1 MRYMKIIIFSHYITL
16 FQVQIKN
23 VRRDNESAQKQQ
35 KLNTQDRH
43 YHVRCGTI
51 FKDCD
56 LD

>member
-1 MRYMKIIIFSHYITL
+1 MQSETMSQR
-16 FQVQIKN
+16 N
-23 VRRDNESAQKQQ
+23 NQQ
-35 KLNTQDRH
+35 KLDTQDRH